1 MSNETEAPELIR
13 AIEAIPTRTEMISG
27 QAFRYVKLSEV
38 LDLLDTRAD
47 LSDAKDKRIEEL
59 ERTGQE
65 YIDALKARIAEL
77 EAKLDRVL
85 REYYDVD
92 LADAEPQS
100 LTDAILDARATLATI
115 TAQTTDNGEAHG
127 HD

>member
-59 ERTGQE
+59 EAKLAKAVVELESLGQ
-65 YIDALKARIAEL
+65 YANGMDLARLHTTLAEL
-77 EAKLDRVL
+77 KNN
-85 REYYDVD
+85 
-92 LADAEPQS
+92 
-100 LTDAILDARATLATI
+100 TATR
-115 TAQTTDNGEAHG
+115 G
-127 HD
+127 